1 MQEPPPASALRAS
14 TLTATEA
21 EPPSPPTVGRAGPL
35 QARWLDRLGG
45 VASLSCALHCGLMGF
60 APGLITLLS
69 LEGLRN
75 EAFEWGF
82 FASAVGFAL
91 LAGVLG
97 FRKHRVAWLPLGFLV
112 GIALLTTARLSE
124 ALSLFEGGGA
134 LAVVGGLCLLT
145 LHVFNAFKS
154 QAAQAACC
162 P

>member
-1 MQEPPPASALRAS
+1 MRKPSPASALSAP
-14 TLTATEA
+14 TAEQADTV
-21 EPPSPPTVGRAGPL
+21 SPRSEGPL
-35 QARWLDRLGG
+35 DAPWLDRLGG
-45 VASLSCALHCGLMGF
+45 VASFSCALHCGLMGF

-82 FASAVGFAL
+82 FGSAVGFGL
-91 LAGVLG
+91 LAAVLG
-97 FRKHRVAWLPLGFLV
+97 YRQHRVAWIPLGFLV

-134 LAVVGGLCLLT
+134 LAVVGGASLLT

-154 QAAQAACC
+154 QAAKAACC
-162 P
+162 PE